1 MASYDIGKAEVV
13 DWIRNNFEPKTR
25 ILDVGAGDGKW
36 SSLLSEYSEMD
47 ACEIFPPNAE
57 YIKSAYR
64 ETFCC
69 DIDDLKYQSDK
80 YDLIIFGDVIE
91 HMDVE
96 KAQRVLKYAEPR
108 CRDMIIAVPWEYP
121 QGELYG
127 NRYERHIQSDLTP
140 ELFDERY
147 PGYEPIFETDAYCY
161 YHKRGLKNDQGNQ
174 SV

>member
-1 MASYDIGKAEVV
+1 MASYDYGKAEVV
-13 DWIRNNFEPKTR
+13 AWIRSNFAPDTR

-36 SSLLSEYSEMD
+36 SNLLSEYSEMD

-57 YIKSAYR
+57 GIKGFYR
-64 ETFCC
+64 NTFCC
-69 DIDDLKYQSDK
+69 DIADLEYQG

-96 KAQRVLKYAEPR
+96 KAQRILKYAEAR
-108 CRDMIIAVPWEYP
+108 CTDMIIAVPWRYP

-127 NRYERHIQSDLTP
+127 NQYERHIQDDLTP

-147 PGYEPIFETDAYCY
+147 PGYEPIFNTDRYCY
-161 YHKRGLKNDQGNQ
+161 YHKKRT
-174 SV
+174 